1 MSVVA
6 LPRSATGRGRGVS
19 PVVAFVGRRLLGALV
34 ALLVASILIFG
45 AVQILPGNA
54 ASAVL
59 GRNASPAAVR
69 ILEHQMHLDQP
80 VVTRYLHWLGGFVHG
95 NLGDSSVAL
104 AQGATHAP
112 IWHLISGPVKNSLI
126 LAAITALLMIPLSL
140 SLGVFAA
147 VRAGKPSDH
156 AISLSS
162 LAGISMPEFVI
173 ASLLVAVFFAG
184 FKLLPP
190 VAIIPPGAD
199 PLSTP
204 KELVL
209 PVATL
214 LLASLAAGIRMVR
227 AGMVEV
233 LQTDY
238 VQTARLNGLPER
250 RVLWRYALRNAL
262 APSVQ
267 VLAQNLQYLI
277 GGIIVVESVF
287 GYAGIGSQ
295 LVEAVQ
301 NRDATV
307 VQSVAMLIAVAYVLI
322 NVLADLLVLLLVP
335 KLREPA

>member
-1 MSVVA
+1 MTAVA
-6 LPRSATGRGRGVS
+6 VPRLAHRRRAS
-19 PVVAFVGRRLLGALV
+19 PVLSFLLRRTLGALV
-34 ALLVASILIFG
+34 ALLAASVLIFV
-45 AVQILPGNA
+45 AVQVLPGNA

-59 GRNASPAAVR
+59 GRNASPQAVR

-80 VVTRYLHWLGGFVHG
+80 LATRYLHWLGGFVHG

-112 IWHLISGPVKNSLI
+112 IWHLVSGPLKNSLI
-126 LAAITALLMIPLSL
+126 LATITALLMIPLSL
-140 SLGVFAA
+140 GLGVVAA
-147 VRAGKPSDH
+147 VRAGKPTDH
-156 AISLSS
+156 VISLTS

-173 ASLLVAVFFAG
+173 ASLLVALFFVA
-184 FKLLPP
+184 LRWLPP
-190 VAIIPPGAD
+190 VAIIPPGGD
-199 PLSTP
+199 PLSSP

-238 VQTARLNGLPER
+238 VQAARLNGLPEK
-250 RVLWRYALRNAL
+250 RVLWRYGLRNGL

-287 GYAGIGSQ
+287 GYPGIGSV
-295 LVEAVQ
+295 LVEAVS

-322 NVLADLLVLLLVP
+322 NLCADLLVILLVP

>member
-1 MSVVA
+1 M
-6 LPRSATGRGRGVS
+6 PRSRSSRGVS
-19 PVVAFVGRRLLGALV
+19 PVLAFVARRTLGAIA
-34 ALLVASILIFG
+34 ALLAASVLIFA
-45 AVQILPGNA
+45 AVQVLPGNA

-59 GRNASPAAVR
+59 GRNASPTAVR
-69 ILEHQMHLDQP
+69 ILEHQMHLDQS
-80 VVTRYLHWLGGFVHG
+80 VVARYFQWLGGFVHG

-112 IWHLISGPVKNSLI
+112 IWHLISGPVTNSLI

-140 SLGVFAA
+140 GLGVLAA

-156 AISLSS
+156 LISLGS
-162 LAGISMPEFVI
+162 LAAISMPEFVVG
-173 ASLLVAVFFAG
+173 SLLVAVFFVG
-184 FKLLPP
+184 LNLLPP
-190 VAIIPPGAD
+190 VAIVAPGAD

-214 LLASLAAGIRMVR
+214 LFASLAAGIRMVR
-227 AGMVEV
+227 AGMLEV

-238 VQTARLNGLPER
+238 VEAARLNGLPER

-287 GYAGIGSQ
+287 GYPGIGSV
-295 LVEAVQ
+295 LVSAVQ

-307 VQSVAMLIAVAYVLI
+307 VESVAMLIAVAYVII
-322 NVLADLLVLLLVP
+322 NLLADLIVMLLVP